1 MTFPNQI
8 SNNDKPPITIAPEV
22 DQTIPDDNLILQA
35 GFENLEEMKNW
46 VLNHSGYPY
55 VLSLV
60 MRCRQMAV
68 DTDQVFID
76 EPTFEFNMD
85 PIYSDMNVDRENY
98 ELKAKLKALEDMYKQ
113 ELSKL
118 RILYISFIDR

>member
-85 PIYSDMNVDRENY
+85 PIYSDMS
-98 ELKAKLKALEDMYKQ
+98 MT
-113 ELSKL
+113 
-118 RILYISFIDR
+118 IDFCAVII